1 MNSPTDHASI
11 GKPSS
16 IIWHMDHKMTQ
27 NLYRFV
33 EWIQLYKEPS
43 KPQRRTYSLAVLLTL
58 YTSRSAAAALSCF
71 IHESLWPETDYTHF
85 CLYHWVNSPL
95 PPTPMHLWSI
105 WLKSVVIC
113 PGWVIFQNCWSW
125 WGSFFHFHLNRKMAI
140 PYFIFISLLL
150 RGFEVEGKQVSF
162 CT

>member
-33 EWIQLYKEPS
+33 EWIQLYKVPS
-43 KPQRRTYSLAVLLTL
+43 KPQRRTYSLAVVLTL
-58 YTSRSAAAALSCF
+58 HTTSRSPAAAALSCF

-95 PPTPMHLWSI
+95 PPHPYAFVEHLAEECRYLPGVGNFPEL
-105 WLKSVVIC
+105 LK
-113 PGWVIFQNCWSW
+113 
-125 WGSFFHFHLNRKMAI
+125 LMRKFLSRSLE
-140 PYFIFISLLL
+140 PKNGNSLLHL
-150 RGFEVEGKQVSF
+150 YKLTSSWI
-162 CT
+162 